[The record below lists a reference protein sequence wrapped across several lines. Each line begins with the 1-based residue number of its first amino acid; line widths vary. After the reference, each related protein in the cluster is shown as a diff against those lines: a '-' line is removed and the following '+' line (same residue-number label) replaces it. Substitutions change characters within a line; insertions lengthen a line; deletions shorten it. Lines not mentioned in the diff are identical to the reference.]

1 MTASIH
7 ISSVDLPQVKIKEIN
22 VLFPELGKLFDNQKT
37 AIDNILNRSWKRDLS
52 SMTGSGRELVL
63 EEIAS
68 KLEKQI
74 LRFKKGHIKLSECRK
89 SSGKS
94 FRVAIE
100 ITYYG
105 DRDNYREKIR
115 FYLPSSLLV
124 KIGKDKYCPQW
135 IFEEAKKKSGHDG
148 KTLYGEYE
156 HYPALTEPVWIGKQ
170 EWIDAHV
177 SQFNKIDNSDISK

>member
-1 MTASIH
+1 
-7 ISSVDLPQVKIKEIN
+7 
-22 VLFPELGKLFDNQKT
+22 LFPELGKLFDNQKT
-37 AIDNILNRSWKRDLS
+37 AIDNILNGSWKRDLS
-52 SMTGSGRELVL
+52 SINGSGRELVL

-74 LRFKKGHIKLSECRK
+74 LKFKKGHIKLTECRK
-89 SSGKS
+89 SSEKL

-100 ITYYG
+100 ITHCEHSDY
-105 DRDNYREKIR
+105 RDKIR
-115 FYLPSSLLV
+115 FYLPISQLV

-135 IFEEAKKKSGHDG
+135 IFEKAKKKEGRDG
-148 KTLYGEYE
+148 KTAWGEY
-156 HYPALTEPVWIGKQ
+156 YPTLTEPVWIGKQ